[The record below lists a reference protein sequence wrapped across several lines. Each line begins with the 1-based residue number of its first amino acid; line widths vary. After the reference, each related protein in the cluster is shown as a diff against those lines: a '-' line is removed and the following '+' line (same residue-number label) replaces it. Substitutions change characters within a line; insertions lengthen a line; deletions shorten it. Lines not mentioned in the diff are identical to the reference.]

1 MIEMSK
7 EEDKE
12 YNIIENGVF
21 DEINKT
27 YSSVVPGLLE
37 NPELAMN
44 VNNAWL
50 IAMKYFQ
57 SRRTLQ
63 KAASGDLTAAR
74 KSVNGGTNGISEVNG
89 VYQKWLNTFRK
100 CGCQENQSGSP
111 IASSNVIRGG
121 PGSNSTSTVD
131 VASSNSG
138 GTTYSQGYI
147 NGSGSNPGTPY
158 ASFFSQLNQTIGVS
172 SDPAGENSGGAVTEP
187 VSNATIAT
195 NSINSPI
202 QQSSQSVAETTT
214 KPVSTIKENNS
225 NTCG

>member
-1 MIEMSK
+1 MSSLLLFLVK
-7 EEDKE
+7 LL
-12 YNIIENGVF
+12 NRLF
-21 DEINKT
+21 C
-27 YSSVVPGLLE
+27 SV
-37 NPELAMN
+37 N
-44 VNNAWL
+44 
-50 IAMKYFQ
+50 
-57 SRRTLQ
+57 
-63 KAASGDLTAAR
+63 DLTAANALIFHNLS
-74 KSVNGGTNGISEVNG
+74 KIACILVLSFNPFLIS
-89 VYQKWLNTFRK
+89 
-100 CGCQENQSGSP
+100 S
-111 IASSNVIRGG
+111 ANVIRGG
-121 PGSNSTSTVD
+121 PGSNSTYTVD